1 MGLTSTFKFRVSK
14 AVLRRALR
22 ICKLQ
27 STNRS
32 QLGRDAIKEF
42 IERKERERAR
52 MDGGSQ

>member
-1 MGLTSTFKFRVSK
+1 MRLASTFKFRVSQT
-14 AVLRRALR
+14 VLRRALR

-27 STNRS
+27 STDRS
-32 QLGRDAIKEF
+32 KLGRDAIKEF